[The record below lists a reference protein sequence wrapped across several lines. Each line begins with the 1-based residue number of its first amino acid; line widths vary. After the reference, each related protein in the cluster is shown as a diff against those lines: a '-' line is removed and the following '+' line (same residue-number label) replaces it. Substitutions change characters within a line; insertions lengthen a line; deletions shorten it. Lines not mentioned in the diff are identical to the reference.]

1 MNQLGPPCQL
11 VSTNMS
17 LVHVTSYLDFSFF
30 LLFINNS
37 LVSLCLCT
45 TMTNEDTIDLENNNV
60 ESNSTPSMAAD
71 VETSSAPTNTHE
83 SQYDENLKKKIKLTS
98 LA

>member
-1 MNQLGPPCQL
+1 
-11 VSTNMS
+11 
-17 LVHVTSYLDFSFF
+17 
-30 LLFINNS
+30 
-37 LVSLCLCT
+37 
-45 TMTNEDTIDLENNNV
+45 MTNGESIDLENNNV